1 MVNFTVDY
9 NNTFGK
15 AVEEAGSYNVKIMDS
30 STAKQ
35 TKKGKEMAV
44 LNYEVLDGKYAGAA
58 IRYHNIVWDDSTQ
71 EALSL
76 SIKRLNTLMKAIGAE
91 DGKQVNATME
101 AIVKQL
107 HGKKLNITVDWE
119 QSDYNGKWNL
129 DVKSQQELKEKSEPN
144 GVFRPT
150 NNGGASATK
159 TSTNPFGNSNQAK
172 QEATNPFEQTTLENT
187 DPFAK
192 NSTTIDIPDKDLPF

>member
-58 IRYHNIVWDDSTQ
+58 IRYHNIVWDDSTE

-129 DVKSQQELKEKSEPN
+129 SVKTQQPLKEQSEPN

-150 NNGGASATK
+150 NNGGASTTK
-159 TSTNPFGNSNQAK
+159 TSSNPFGNSNQSK
-172 QEATNPFEQTTLENT
+172 QATTNPFEQTTLENT